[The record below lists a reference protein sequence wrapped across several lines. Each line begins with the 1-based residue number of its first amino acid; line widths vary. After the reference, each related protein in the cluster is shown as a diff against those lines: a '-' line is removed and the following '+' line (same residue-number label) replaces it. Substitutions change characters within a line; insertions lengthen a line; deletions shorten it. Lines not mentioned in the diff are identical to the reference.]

1 VYSEPAAHPR
11 RGTSSGFPPGFAK
24 AGLLQSPTIQAIDM
38 SNIVPF
44 QFESHQI
51 RTVTDEQGEP
61 WFVAVDVCK
70 ALDLDNVSRALSRL
84 DDDERAQVVDSDTLN
99 SNKGSGINDLLNII
113 NESGLYSLVLGSR
126 KPEAKR
132 FKKWV
137 TSEVLPQ
144 IRRTGSYIAGRTSA
158 EMFAE
163 SARLFLEQERRVLA
177 VEAAQAR
184 QEAQVCAL
192 KQEIES
198 NTRMLQ
204 QIETAGD
211 HFTIIGWHRY
221 AKMAG
226 SLPLPQAAAMGK
238 SATKFC
244 KDHEIAMGE
253 TPDPRFGVV
262 HTYPKWVLDDL
273 FGESVQ

>member
-1 VYSEPAAHPR
+1 MSA
-11 RGTSSGFPPGFAK
+11 
-24 AGLLQSPTIQAIDM
+24 LAI
-38 SNIVPF
+38 F
-44 QFESHQI
+44 RFESHQI
-51 RTVTDEQGEP
+51 RTVAGDNGEVL
-61 WFVAVDVCK
+61 FVAKDVAEALGYSNTNKAVIDHCK
-70 ALDLDNVSRALSRL
+70 KAKSLSDIVVADITNRYHAQNQALTLDPKTKLIPESDVYRL
-84 DDDERAQVVDSDTLN
+84 TMRSKLDTAEQFQDWVV
-99 SNKGSGINDLLNII
+99 
-113 NESGLYSLVLGSR
+113 E
-126 KPEAKR
+126 
-132 FKKWV
+132 
-137 TSEVLPQ
+137 EVLPQ

-238 SATKFC
+238 LATKFC